1 MSSKS
6 MVRRQELNPAAK
18 VSEEM
23 RPTNT
28 EFEAEWGNQ
37 KRNGKS
43 LKFCSKYEFDT
54 KRTVS
59 HPLLAG
65 HVMSTRSILY

>member
-18 VSEEM
+18 GSEEM

-28 EFEAEWGNQ
+28 EVEAGWGNQ
-37 KRNGKS
+37 KRN
-43 LKFCSKYEFDT
+43 
-54 KRTVS
+54 
-59 HPLLAG
+59 
-65 HVMSTRSILY
+65 